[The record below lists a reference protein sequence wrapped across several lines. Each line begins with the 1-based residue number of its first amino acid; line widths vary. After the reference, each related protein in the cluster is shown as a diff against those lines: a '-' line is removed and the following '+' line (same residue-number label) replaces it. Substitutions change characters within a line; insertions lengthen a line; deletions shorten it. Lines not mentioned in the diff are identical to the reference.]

1 MEEWKRRKEFK
12 KNKKPLIGFGGL
24 CLTSTCT
31 EIFIQVQ

>member
-24 CLTSTCT
+24 CQTSN
-31 EIFIQVQ
+31 IN

>member
-1 MEEWKRRKEFK
+1 MEEEEEFK